1 MSQLIRHDVGTATI
15 RRADAHCLPLEDE
28 SVDLIVTSPPYFA
41 LRSYTDGGEHYDGQ
55 IGSEATPQAFL
66 EALWAVTAECRRV
79 LKPSGSMWVNL
90 GDKYSTGSS
99 ADRNNGFNE
108 RSGNSA
114 GKRVQERSNP
124 GSRQLSGWRPK
135 TLLGLPWRYAIGC
148 IDNLDLILRAEVVWS
163 KPNGLPESVTDRVRR
178 SHEQWFH
185 FTKEPRYFA
194 AVDEVREPQ
203 QNNGHVQQSKG
214 AAVASDGT
222 RHRKFAKTPET
233 YNPLGKLPGSVWTIS
248 SEPLKVPDWLGVDHF
263 AAFPQEWPRRL
274 ILGWS
279 PSGICLECGEGRRP
293 VVRKEYV
300 TLATRSEVSK
310 AHRALEPQA
319 RTRMHDQTMSAEATI
334 TGYACACPTPDAP
347 TRPAVVL
354 DPFGGTGTV
363 AMVARA
369 LGRYGIS
376 FDLSTDYLRL
386 ARWRVWKS
394 GHEYKTHA
402 REWAEANGAVIDG
415 KVKVPAKVKRQI
427 EAEMLERQIAG
438 RRLERDAWG
447 AVCRG

>member
-1 MSQLIRHDVGTATI
+1 MLELIRHGVGTATI

-41 LRSYTDGGEHYDGQ
+41 LRSYSDGGEHYDGQ
-55 IGSEATPQAFL
+55 IGSEPTPQAFL
-66 EALWAVTAECRRV
+66 EALWAVTAECKRV

-90 GDKYSTGSS
+90 GDKYGDKS
-99 ADRNNGFNE
+99 
-108 RSGNSA
+108 
-114 GKRVQERSNP
+114 
-124 GSRQLSGWRPK
+124 LM
-135 TLLGLPWRYAIGC
+135 GLPWRYAIGC

-185 FTKEPRYFA
+185 LTREPRYFA
-194 AVDEVREPQ
+194 AVDEVREPSAPPSGTALRFAEHGGTSGLKM
-203 QNNGHVQQSKG
+203 NGDRGDLGRGNFVPSP
-214 AAVASDGT
+214 
-222 RHRKFAKTPET
+222 R
-233 YNPLGKLPGSVWTIS
+233 GKLPGSVWTIP
-248 SEPLKVPDWLGVDHF
+248 SEPLKVPEWLGVDHF
-263 AAFPQEWPRRL
+263 AAFPQEWPRRI

-293 VVRKEYV
+293 VVAKEYD
-300 TLATRSEVSK
+300 TQGRTTNGPQSIERRHESPGREVRK
-310 AHRALEPQA
+310 VEQ
-319 RTRMHDQTMSAEATI
+319 ATI
-334 TGYACACPTPDAP
+334 TGYACTCHTPTTP

-354 DPFGGTGTV
+354 DPFGGTGTT

-369 LGRYGIS
+369 LGRYGVSI
-376 FDLSTDYLRL
+376 DLSRDYLRL

-402 REWAEANGAVIDG
+402 REWAEANDAIVDG

-438 RRLERDAWG
+438 RRLERDAWS